1 MNQELIDKE
10 KMDNKKKSE
19 ILAILFGTIFLLIF
33 IYCLAK
39 FISRIWL
46 EYQKERINRR
56 NRQLLLVNDS
66 VNLDLI

>member
-56 NRQLLLVNDS
+56 NRQLLVVNDS